1 MFAQLGNIQFELI
14 TYFNGIK
21 ESSSYNF
28 AQHERINQ
36 KPLLQYLGENLNA
49 IDIKLNFHSSF
60 CNPKEEMDKLKAV
73 ATLGSPLQFIKGNGE
88 YVGVFVISSIESSTE
103 QTSSE
108 GDILSI
114 QVELKLLEYTGK
126 IPEEKEQEGGLK
138 TKWQPKWNKS
148 KCWILIYETDR

>member
-1 MFAQLGNIQFELI
+1 MFAQLGTIQFELI
-14 TYFNGIK
+14 TYFNGIQ
-21 ESSSYNF
+21 ESSSYNY

-36 KPLLQYLGENLNA
+36 KPLLQFLGENLNA
-49 IDIKLNFHSSF
+49 IVIKLNFHSSF
-60 CNPKEEMDKLKAV
+60 CNPKEEMDKLKNV
-73 ATLGSPLQFIKGNGE
+73 ATLGAPLQFIKGNGD

-138 TKWQPKWNKS
+138 TK
-148 KCWILIYETDR
+148 

>member
-21 ESSSYNF
+21 ESSSYNY

-36 KPLLQYLGENLNA
+36 KPLLQFLGENLNA

-60 CNPKEEMDKLKAV
+60 CNPKEEMDKLKNV

-88 YVGVFVISSIESSTE
+88 YVGVFVISSIESSAE

-126 IPEEKEQEGGLK
+126 LPEEKEQEGGLK
-138 TKWQPKWNKS
+138 TK
-148 KCWILIYETDR
+148 